1 MNSIVKT
8 TCSEKRPCRGCN
20 KMGSMGIIIYQEC
33 CIICQECCISIKMR
47 KSGLLTIDEEM

>member
-20 KMGSMGIIIYQEC
+20 KMGNEYSKYGYNY
-33 CIICQECCISIKMR
+33 ICQECCISIKMR
-47 KSGLLTIDEEM
+47 KSGLLTIDEE